1 MSDGALALSR
11 IGLLKSPGAGPGS
24 NSEFVFHVSYP
35 LLVEDIGKIYVSY
48 DFHRICVLILAKIRP
63 AALMKYMDVRCRIAL
78 GTISSMSRVLLA
90 FLISASVLAIG
101 QSTPRDIDLNASDGT
116 RLKATFYAAST
127 KGKPAPAVI
136 LLHMCN
142 TDRKSWMPVG
152 EQLATTGINAL
163 TIDNRGFGES
173 GGPRQQDG
181 SPEVQRQIAEK
192 WPGDFDTAF
201 AWLLS
206 QPGVDKSRIGAGGGS
221 CGVNNAVKLASR
233 HPEIRSLVLLA
244 GPTDT
249 SGVNFLRQNAWIPL
263 FTAAAADDEY
273 SSEAPQLMR
282 WFAEVT
288 GNPRNKFVGFNDG
301 RHGTEIFGP
310 HPELPKQIVA
320 FYVDTLEKNPAT
332 ANVKFKPKA
341 TPAQEFWTAASQ
353 PGGASRAVQIFH
365 NAREG
370 DPNAFLFPETMLNLL
385 GYERLQAAG
394 FGSATSAAQNSA
406 SNSSRDAAQAKADAL
421 TLLKLN
427 AEAYPESANTQ
438 DSLADAYLANGENS
452 EALAAE
458 QKCLELLPNDKANEQ
473 FKAQL
478 RQVAEQKI
486 AKLKG

>member
-1 MSDGALALSR
+1 M
-11 IGLLKSPGAGPGS
+11 
-24 NSEFVFHVSYP
+24 F
-35 LLVEDIGKIYVSY
+35 
-48 DFHRICVLILAKIRP
+48 
-63 AALMKYMDVRCRIAL
+63 
-78 GTISSMSRVLLA
+78 SMNRVLFA
-90 FLISASVLAIG
+90 FVISASLVAVG
-101 QSTPRDIDLNASDGT
+101 QSSPRDTDLNASDGIH
-116 RLKATFYAAST
+116 LKATFYAANSN
-127 KGKPAPAVI
+127 KKPAPAVI

-142 TDRKSWMPVG
+142 TDRKSWTPVA
-152 EQLATTGINAL
+152 EQLASTGISAL
-163 TIDNRGFGES
+163 AVDNRGFGES
-173 GGPRQQDG
+173 GGQRFDNAG
-181 SPEVQRQIAEK
+181 PEVQQQIRDK

-201 AWLLS
+201 HWLLS
-206 QPGVDKSRIGAGGGS
+206 QPGVDKNRIGAGGGS
-221 CGVNNAVKLASR
+221 CGVNNAVRLASR

-249 SGVNFLRQNAWIPL
+249 AGVNFLRQNAWIPL

-273 SSEAPQLMR
+273 SNDAPQLMR

-288 GNPRNKFVGFNDG
+288 GNPRNKFVGFKDG
-301 RHGTEIFGP
+301 RHGTEIFAP

-320 FYVDTLEKNPAT
+320 FYVDTLQKNPAT

-394 FGSATSAAQNSA
+394 FSDATSPTQNSA
-406 SNSSRDAAQAKADAL
+406 SNSSHDAAQAKVDAL

-427 AEAYPESANTQ
+427 AEAHPESANTQ
-438 DSLADAYLANGENS
+438 DSLADAYLANGQNA

-458 QKCLELLPNDKANEQ
+458 QKCLELLPNDKANDQ